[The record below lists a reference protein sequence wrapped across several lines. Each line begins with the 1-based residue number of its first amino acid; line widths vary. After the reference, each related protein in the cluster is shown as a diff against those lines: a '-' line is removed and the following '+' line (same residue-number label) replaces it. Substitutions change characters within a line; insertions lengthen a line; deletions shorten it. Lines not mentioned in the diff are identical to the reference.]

1 VGGSDEE
8 KVRFDQYKVAI
19 EMADRVSA
27 RRGTANGF
35 YFTIGS
41 ALLAASES
49 LGLAIASVAGL
60 VLTAAWWLQLRS
72 YRNLNAAKWAVIGK
86 LEEHL
91 PAKPFSDEWAILKTD
106 AIERQTVKFPWL
118 AKALKPLARYAELSV
133 VEQVVPALFFV
144 LFAVS
149 LGHALT

>member
-1 VGGSDEE
+1 MGC
-8 KVRFDQYKVAI
+8 I
-19 EMADRVSA
+19 
-27 RRGTANGF
+27 GT
-35 YFTIGS
+35 
-41 ALLAASES
+41 
-49 LGLAIASVAGL
+49 
-60 VLTAAWWLQLRS
+60 
-72 YRNLNAAKWAVIGK
+72 

-106 AIERQTVKFPWL
+106 AIERQTVRFPWL